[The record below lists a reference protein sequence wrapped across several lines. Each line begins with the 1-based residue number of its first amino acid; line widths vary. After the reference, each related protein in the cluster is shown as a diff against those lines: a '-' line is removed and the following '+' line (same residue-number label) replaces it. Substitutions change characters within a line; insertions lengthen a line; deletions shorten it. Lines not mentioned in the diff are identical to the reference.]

1 MSSVLFIMT
10 RSPHES
16 TGLELIPDIGGSD
29 KKGVMLFEDAV
40 YFAVDK
46 KAGKHL
52 SEHADEVFVLK
63 DDLAA
68 RGFKGC
74 ATGKFQEIDY
84 QQAADVIME
93 RYDRSVTI

>member
-1 MSSVLFIMT
+1 VPSVLFILT
-10 RSPHES
+10 KSPHES
-16 TGLELIPDIGGSD
+16 TGLELIPAIGADS
-29 KKGVMLFEDAV
+29 KKGAMLFEDAV

-46 KAGKHL
+46 KASKHL
-52 SEHADEVFVLK
+52 SELADEVFVLK

-84 QQAADVIME
+84 HQAVDVIME